1 MSEYDKGYQDAIDH
15 FVSMIDNTIDN
26 KEAMNTLPPVW
37 VLKILRA
44 SLLTN
49 DEA

>member
-1 MSEYDKGYQDAIDH
+1 MSEYDKGYQAAVDQFI
-15 FVSMIDNTIDN
+15 SMIDNTIAN
-26 KEAMNTLPPVW
+26 EEVMATLPAKW
-37 VLKILRA
+37 ILGILRV